1 MMNEKHAVVQQ
12 FADRL
17 PEIQFT
23 QEDDNTYKFCPEHHP
38 WLAPRGWIHLDEY
51 ENTKALE
58 RALNRI
64 FWKKITDSAY
74 STDQK
79 VVITRK

>member
-23 QEDDNTYKFCPEHHP
+23 QEDANTYKFCPEHHP

-51 ENTKALE
+51 ENAKALE

-64 FWKKITDSAY
+64 FWKKIKGKE
-74 STDQK
+74 K
-79 VVITRK
+79 VL

>member
-23 QEDDNTYKFCPEHHP
+23 REDDNTYKFCPEHHP

-64 FWKKITDSAY
+64 FWKKITDSAC
-74 STDQK
+74 SADK
-79 VVITRK
+79 KL